1 MISPQS
7 LAVGAAAVGIIGQ
20 EGLIF
25 RKVIGWSLL
34 LLAVLSVLVFLQTGP
49 LAWMLP

>member
-7 LAVGAAAVGIIGQ
+7 LAVGAAALGIIGQ

-34 LLAVLSVLVFLQTGP
+34 LLLFMATLVYLQSTPVLS
-49 LAWMLP
+49 WML